1 MKSKKE
7 ILEFDQEEDW
17 DLVISGRKSLF
28 TIQVADIWRYR
39 DLLQMLVK
47 RDFVVLYKQTILGPL
62 WFFIQPILTS
72 LVYIIVFTRIAGIS
86 TDGLPPVLFYL
97 SGTIVWNYFQD
108 CFNNTSTTFVQ
119 NANLFGKVYF
129 PRIVVPLSKVLSG
142 LLKFLIQF
150 LLFLGVYVYYVAK
163 GYDLQPTSAIFF
175 LPVMILMMGL
185 LGLGLGIFFTSL
197 TTKYRDL
204 VFLIQFGV
212 QLLMYGTPVI
222 YPLSSVPEKYKMW
235 ILLNPMT
242 SVMEGFRAAFLG
254 TGAFDTAHFALSCG
268 ITVLIFLIGLTVFNY
283 TEKDFMDTV

>member
-1 MKSKKE
+1 MNENENLGVERSE
-7 ILEFDQEEDW
+7 TW
-17 DLVISGRKSLF
+17 DLVITGRKNLFSL
-28 TIQVADIWRYR
+28 QLADIWRYR
-39 DLLQMLVK
+39 DLLYMLVK
-47 RDFVVLYKQTILGPL
+47 RDFVVFYKQTILGPI

-72 LVYIIVFTRIAGIS
+72 LVYIIVFTSIAGIS
-86 TDGLPPVLFYL
+86 TDGMPPVLFYL

-108 CFNNTSTTFVQ
+108 CFNNTSTTFIQ

-129 PRIVVPLSKVLSG
+129 PRILVPLSKVISG

-150 LLFLGVYVYYVAK
+150 LLFLAIYTYYLTI
-163 GYDLQPTSAIFF
+163 GYDLNAGVAVFY
-175 LPVMILMMGL
+175 LPVMILLMGL

-222 YPLSSVPEKYKMW
+222 YPLSAVPEKFRVW

-242 SVMEGFRAAFLG
+242 PVMEGFRSAFLG
-254 TGAFDTAHFALSCG
+254 TGSFQPWELG
-268 ITVLIFLIGLTVFNY
+268 ISFLVTMVIFIVGLAIFNY